1 MRDLD
6 QTLEELATANT
17 PQEDGKVMY
26 RCQGLTCDD
35 PRTSLLGRAACCVH
49 LTRWARK
56 RLSAQAEQV
65 AAAQKRRA
73 AESAFQG
80 LLGRTGDAPKVH

>member
-17 PQEDGKVMY
+17 PQEGGKVMY
-26 RCQGLTCDD
+26 RCQGLTCDE
-35 PRTSLLGRAACCVH
+35 PRTSLLGRAACCVP

-56 RLSAQAEQV
+56 RLSARAEQV
-65 AAAQKRRA
+65 QRRKRG
-73 AESAFQG
+73 G
-80 LLGRTGDAPKVH
+80 LQNQLFRDCWVG